1 MSKIGV
7 LRGSLGEGLVE
18 TSGSVL
24 DAFDP
29 HGEANEFGRDAGGGL
44 LFFVKLGM
52 GGGIRCLASVEAD
65 GV

>member
-18 TSGSVL
+18 TSRNV
-24 DAFDP
+24 FDP